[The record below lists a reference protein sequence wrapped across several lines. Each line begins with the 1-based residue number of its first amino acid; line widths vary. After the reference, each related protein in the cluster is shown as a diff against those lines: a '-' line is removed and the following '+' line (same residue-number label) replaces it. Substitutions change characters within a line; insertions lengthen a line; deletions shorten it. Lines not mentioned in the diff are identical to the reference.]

1 MPSPPRVDKTI
12 VFSAPQASFLGVGP
26 EEGKEASRQD
36 LQTSAS
42 ARYQTRKQ
50 TAGREASQLQV
61 LDGFLVKECSILFLG
76 SHVKDGFVYN

>member
-1 MPSPPRVDKTI
+1 MILK
-12 VFSAPQASFLGVGP
+12 
-26 EEGKEASRQD
+26 EEGQGWYLAGDAINCEEASRQD

-61 LDGFLVKECSILFLG
+61 LDGFLVKERSISREDSL
-76 SHVKDGFVYN
+76 NRP